1 MVMVNRA
8 GFTQEELRLPYATRM
23 SCRDKLPKI
32 IKNMSCYDAELFVLK
47 IKKWKKRLEDI
58 R

>member
-8 GFTQEELRLPYATRM
+8 EFTQEELRLPYAVRM

-32 IKNMSCYDAELFVLK
+32 IKNLSCYDAELFVLE
-47 IKKWKKRLEDI
+47 IKK
-58 R
+58 

>member
-1 MVMVNRA
+1 MVNRA

-23 SCRDKLPKI
+23 SCRDKLSKI
-32 IKNMSCYDAELFVLK
+32 IKNLSCYGAELFVLK
-47 IKKWKKRLEDI
+47 IEKWKKRLEDM

>member
-8 GFTQEELRLPYATRM
+8 EFTQEELRLPYAVRM

-32 IKNMSCYDAELFVLK
+32 IKNLSCYAAELFVLK
-47 IKKWKKRLEDI
+47 IKKRKKRLEDM